1 MAKLNEMQIASIEEK
16 APVVVVIAGAGSGK
30 TTVLTQRISYLY
42 RVKKVN
48 PENVLAI
55 TFTNKAANEMKER
68 LLEKEGPY
76 AEMSWIMTFHALAV
90 RIIRANAP
98 SLKWFDQNFTIIDSD
113 DQLKILKQII
123 KDLGLDDI
131 KPKEASY
138 VIGDAKSF
146 ASTLSE
152 VEYKIPWDYLE
163 IYKMYD
169 KYLKTHNAMDFDDLL
184 LYCHELLKKPD
195 VRVKYVE
202 KFKYIHVD
210 EFQDT
215 SIIQNNI
222 LKLLFSKVNNMFIV
236 GDIDQSI
243 YGWRGAAVENM
254 LNIEREYGSCKL
266 IKLEQNY
273 RSTPEILDVANK
285 LISYNTTRI
294 DKNLWTESKSGMP
307 VIYSSFNTMYNET
320 DHVSR
325 EIENMIDYGQNL
337 EEIAVLYR
345 SNFQSRKIEEALMK
359 KQIPYKIYG
368 GIRFYERMEIKDI
381 IAYLRLILNQA
392 DEIALNRIINVP
404 KRKIGDKTIE
414 KFRAY
419 QAQNGCT
426 LFESVK
432 RNGSKAATNFT
443 NIIERYSEDISTRF
457 EFEFVNLL
465 EDIKYEEYLLGME
478 DSSKVEERMQ
488 NINEFKEAVITALK
502 NGKTLREYLNDL
514 AIFSEKEDVME
525 DSIVLS
531 TIHGVK
537 GLEFDN
543 VFVIGMTDGRFPSSR
558 SSENI
563 EAIEE
568 ERRLCYVAVTR
579 AKKQLQLTSYKYDF
593 TGNYQKPSIFIEEME
608 LDSGESDSVFDF
620 VI

>member
-1 MAKLNEMQIASIEEK
+1 MSKLNEMQIAAIEDDAK
-16 APVVVVIAGAGSGK
+16 VVVVIAGAGSGK
-30 TTVLTQRISYLY
+30 TTVLTTRISYLY
-42 RVKKVN
+42 KVHKVN

-55 TFTNKAANEMKER
+55 TFTNKAASEMKER

-90 RIIRANAP
+90 RIIRANTAE
-98 SLKWFDQNFTIIDSD
+98 LKFFDQDFTIIDSD

-123 KDLGLDDI
+123 KDLGKEDI

-138 VIGDAKSF
+138 VIGNAKSF
-146 ASTLSE
+146 ASTLAE
-152 VEYKIPWDYLE
+152 VEFKIEWDYME
-163 IYKMYD
+163 VYKAYD
-169 KYLKTHNAMDFDDLL
+169 KYLKAHNAMDFDDLL
-184 LYCHELLKKPD
+184 LYCHELLKKPN
-195 VRVKYVE
+195 VRKKYQE

-222 LKLLFSKVNNMFIV
+222 LKLLFGKVNNMFIV

-254 LNIEREYGSCKL
+254 LNIKLEYGSAKI

-273 RSTPEILDVANK
+273 RSTPQILEAANN
-285 LISYNTTRI
+285 LISYNTSRI
-294 DKNLWTESKSGMP
+294 EKNLWTEAPEGDEI
-307 VIYSSFNTMYNET
+307 VYNAFNTMYNET
-320 DHVSR
+320 DYVAK
-325 EIENMIDYGQNL
+325 EIDRMIDYGANL

-414 KFRAY
+414 KFREY
-419 QAQNGCT
+419 QRQHGST
-426 LFESVK
+426 LFASVK
-432 RNGSKAATNFT
+432 AIGSNAAINFT
-443 NIIERYSEDISTRF
+443 NIIEKYSGDLESRF
-457 EFEFVNLL
+457 EYEFANLL
-465 EDIKYEEYLLGME
+465 EDLKYEDYLLSIE

-488 NINEFKEAVITALK
+488 NINEFKEAVLTSL
-502 NGKTLREYLNDL
+502 NSGKSLREYLNDL
-514 AIFSEKEDVME
+514 AIFSEKDDVE
-525 DSIVLS
+525 VDSVMLS

-543 VFVIGMTDGRFPSSR
+543 VFVIGMTEGRFPSNR
-558 SSENI
+558 SSDSVE
-563 EAIEE
+563 ELEE

-579 AKKQLQLTSYKYDF
+579 AKKHLELTSYKYDF

-608 LDSGESDSVFDF
+608 LNDVTADTIFDF

>member
-1 MAKLNEMQIASIEEK
+1 MAKLNDMQIASIEDK
-16 APVVVVIAGAGSGK
+16 SPVVVVIAGAGSGK

-42 RVKKVN
+42 RVNKVN

-90 RIIRANAP
+90 RIIRANTAD
-98 SLKWFDQNFTIIDSD
+98 LKWFDQNFTIIDSD
-113 DQLKILKQII
+113 DQLKILKNII
-123 KDLGLDDI
+123 KDLGKDDI

-138 VIGDAKSF
+138 VIGNAKSF
-146 ASTLSE
+146 ASTLNE
-152 VEYKIPWDYLE
+152 VEYKIDWDYLE
-163 IYKMYD
+163 IYKAYD

-184 LYCHELLKKPD
+184 LYCHELLKKKS
-195 VRVKYVE
+195 VCSKYIE

-222 LKLLFSKVNNMFIV
+222 LKLLYGNVNNMFIV
-236 GDIDQSI
+236 GDVDQSI

-254 LNIEREYGSCKL
+254 LNIEREYGSATL

-273 RSTPEILDVANK
+273 RSTPEILDAANK
-285 LISYNTTRI
+285 LISYNTARI
-294 DKNLWTESKSGMP
+294 DKELWTDRPSGDP
-307 VIYSSFNTMYNET
+307 IIYNSFNTMFNET
-320 DHVSR
+320 DYVSR
-325 EIENMIDYGQNL
+325 EIDRMIDYGANL

-392 DEIALNRIINVP
+392 DEIALNRVINVP

-419 QAQNGCT
+419 SQEHGVT
-426 LFESVK
+426 LFTSVK
-432 RNGSKAATNFT
+432 QIGSKAAVNFT
-443 NIIERYSEDISTRF
+443 DIIEKYSGDIGTRF
-457 EFEFVNLL
+457 EYEFKNLL
-465 EDIKYEEYLLGME
+465 EDIKYEDYLLGIE

-488 NINEFKEAVITALK
+488 NINEFKEAVITAL
-502 NGKTLREYLNDL
+502 NSGKTLREYLNDL
-514 AIFSEKEDVME
+514 AIFSEKDDVE
-525 DSIVLS
+525 QDSVVLS

-543 VFVIGMTDGRFPSSR
+543 VFVIGMTEGRFPSSR
-558 SSENI
+558 SSDSI
-563 EAIEE
+563 EELEE

-579 AKKQLQLTSYKYDF
+579 AKKHLELTSYKYDF
-593 TGNYQKPSIFIEEME
+593 TGNYQKPSVFIEEME
-608 LDSGESDSVFDF
+608 LGVDETDSIFDF

>member
-1 MAKLNEMQIASIEEK
+1 MARLNDMQISAIEDK
-16 APVVVVIAGAGSGK
+16 DPVVVVLAGAGSGK

-42 RVKKVN
+42 KVNNVN

-90 RIIRANAP
+90 RIIRANTAN
-98 SLKWFDQNFTIIDSD
+98 LKWFDQNFTIIDSD

-123 KDLGLDDI
+123 KDLGKDDI

-138 VIGDAKSF
+138 VIGNAKSF
-146 ASTLSE
+146 ATTLTE
-152 VEYKIPWDYLE
+152 VEYKIDWDYVE
-163 IYKMYD
+163 IYKEYD
-169 KYLKTHNAMDFDDLL
+169 KYLKAHNAMDFDDLL
-184 LYCHELLKKPD
+184 LYCHELLKKPN
-195 VRVKYVE
+195 VRIKYVE

-215 SIIQNNI
+215 SLIQNNI
-222 LKLLFSKVNNMFIV
+222 LKLLYSKVNNMFIV
-236 GDIDQSI
+236 GDVDQSI

-254 LNIEREYGSCKL
+254 LNIEREYGSASI

-273 RSTPEILDVANK
+273 RSTPEILDAANK
-285 LISYNTTRI
+285 LISYNAARI
-294 DKNLWTESKSGMP
+294 DKNLWTDRPSGDP
-307 VIYSSFNTMYNET
+307 VIYNSFNTMFNET
-320 DHVSR
+320 DYVSK
-325 EIENMIDYGQNL
+325 EIDRMIDYGANL

-381 IAYLRLILNQA
+381 IAYLRLILNQS
-392 DEIALNRIINVP
+392 DEIALNRVINVP

-414 KFRAY
+414 KFR
-419 QAQNGCT
+419 QHQRDTGVS
-426 LFESVK
+426 LFEAVK
-432 RNGSKAATNFT
+432 TKGSKAALNFT
-443 NIIERYSEDISTRF
+443 EIIENYKEDLSTHFAF
-457 EFEFVNLL
+457 EFDNLL
-465 EDIKYEEYLLGME
+465 SDIKYEDYLLNME

-488 NINEFKEAVITALK
+488 NINEFKEAVITAIK
-502 NGKTLREYLNDL
+502 SGKTLREYLNDL
-514 AIFSEKEDVME
+514 AIFSEKEDVE
-525 DSIVLS
+525 QDSVVLS

-558 SSENI
+558 SSETP
-563 EAIEE
+563 EELEE

-579 AKKQLQLTSYKYDF
+579 AKKHLELTSYKYDF
-593 TGNYQKPSIFIEEME
+593 TGNYQKPSVFIEEME
-608 LDSGESDSVFDF
+608 VATDDVDSVFDF
-620 VI
+620 II

>member
-1 MAKLNEMQIASIEEK
+1 MARLNDMQIAAIEDKE
-16 APVVVVIAGAGSGK
+16 PVVVVIAGAGSGK

-42 RVKKVN
+42 KVNNVN

-76 AEMSWIMTFHALAV
+76 AQMSWIMTFHALAV
-90 RIIRANAP
+90 RIIRANTAD
-98 SLKWFDQNFTIIDSD
+98 LKWFDKDFSIIDTD

-123 KDLGLDDI
+123 KDLGKDEI

-138 VIGDAKSF
+138 VIGNAKSF

-152 VEYKIPWDYLE
+152 VEYKIDWDYLD
-163 IYKMYD
+163 IYKQYD

-184 LYCHELLKKPD
+184 LYCHELLKKPA
-195 VRVKYVE
+195 VRTKYVE

-222 LKLLFSKVNNMFIV
+222 LKLLYSKVNNMFIV
-236 GDIDQSI
+236 GDVDQSI

-254 LNIEREYGSCKL
+254 LNIEREYGSSKI

-273 RSTPEILDVANK
+273 RSTPEILQAAND
-285 LISYNTTRI
+285 LISYNTARI
-294 DKNLWTESKSGMP
+294 EKSLWTDRPSGDKI
-307 VIYSSFNTMYNET
+307 VYNSFNTMFAET
-320 DHVSR
+320 DYVSR
-325 EIENMIDYGQNL
+325 EIDRMIDYGANL

-392 DEIALNRIINVP
+392 DEIALNRVINVP

-414 KFRAY
+414 KFRNH
-419 QAQNGCT
+419 QSQTGVT

-432 RNGSKAATNFT
+432 QLGSKAAVNFT
-443 NIIERYSEDISTRF
+443 EIIEKYSEDISTRF

-465 EDIKYEEYLLGME
+465 ADIKYEEYLLGME

-488 NINEFKEAVITALK
+488 NINEFKEAVLTALK

-514 AIFSEKEDVME
+514 AIFSEKDDVE
-525 DSIVLS
+525 QDSVVLS

-543 VFVIGMTDGRFPSSR
+543 VFIIGMTEGRFPSSR
-558 SSENI
+558 SSESL
-563 EAIEE
+563 EELEE

-579 AKKQLQLTSYKYDF
+579 AKKHLELTSYKYDF
-593 TGNYQKPSIFIEEME
+593 KGDYQKPSVFIEEME
-608 LDSGESDSVFDF
+608 LSDDTSDSVFDF

>member
-1 MAKLNEMQIASIEEK
+1 MAKLNNMQIASIEDK
-16 APVVVVIAGAGSGK
+16 SPVVVVLAGAGSGK

-42 RVKKVN
+42 RVNKVS

-90 RIIRANAP
+90 RIIRANTAD
-98 SLKWFDQNFTIIDSD
+98 LKWFDQNFSIIDSD

-123 KDLGLDDI
+123 KDLGKDDI

-138 VIGDAKSF
+138 VIGNAKSF

-152 VEYKIPWDYLE
+152 VEYKIDWDYVE
-163 IYKMYD
+163 IYKAYD

-184 LYCHELLKKPD
+184 LYCHELLKKPN
-195 VRVKYVE
+195 VRAKYIE

-222 LKLLFSKVNNMFIV
+222 LKLLFGKVNNMFIV

-254 LNIEREYGSCKL
+254 MNIEREYGSAQI

-273 RSTPEILDVANK
+273 RSTPEILDAANK
-285 LISYNTTRI
+285 LISYNTARI
-294 DKNLWTESKSGMP
+294 DKNLWTDSPSGDP
-307 VIYSSFNTMYNET
+307 IIYNSFNTMFNET
-320 DHVSR
+320 DYVSK
-325 EIENMIDYGQNL
+325 EIDRMIDYGANL
-337 EEIAVLYR
+337 EEISVLYR

-392 DEIALNRIINVP
+392 DEIALNRVINVP
-404 KRKIGDKTIE
+404 KRKIGEKTIE
-414 KFRAY
+414 KFRNY
-419 QAQNGCT
+419 QSQTGCT

-432 RNGSKAATNFT
+432 ANGSAAAKNFT
-443 NIIERYSEDISTRF
+443 SVIEKYSEDISTRF

-465 EDIKYEEYLLGME
+465 EDIKYEDYLLGIE

-488 NINEFKEAVITALK
+488 NINEFKEAVLTAL
-502 NGKTLREYLNDL
+502 NSGKTLREYLNDL
-514 AIFSEKEDVME
+514 AIFSEKEDVE
-525 DSIVLS
+525 QDSVVLS

-543 VFVIGMTDGRFPSSR
+543 VFVIGMTEGRFPSNR
-558 SSENI
+558 STESVE
-563 EAIEE
+563 ELEE

-579 AKKQLQLTSYKYDF
+579 AKKHLELTSYKYDF
-593 TGNYQKPSIFIEEME
+593 TGNYQKPSIFVEEME
-608 LDSGESDSVFDF
+608 LDTDSSDSVFDF

>member
-1 MAKLNEMQIASIEEK
+1 MAKLNDMQISAIEDK
-16 APVVVVIAGAGSGK
+16 SPVVVVLAGAGSGK

-42 RVKKVN
+42 RVNKVN

-76 AEMSWIMTFHALAV
+76 AQMSWIMTFHALAV
-90 RIIRANAP
+90 RIIRANTAD
-98 SLKWFDQNFTIIDSD
+98 LKWFDQNFTIIDSD

-123 KDLGLDDI
+123 KDLGKDDI

-138 VIGDAKSF
+138 VIGNAKSF

-152 VEYKIPWDYLE
+152 VEYKIDWDYVQ
-163 IYKMYD
+163 IYKEYD
-169 KYLKTHNAMDFDDLL
+169 KYLKSHNAMDFDDLL
-184 LYCHELLKKPD
+184 LYCHELLKKKS
-195 VRVKYVE
+195 VCQKYIDR
-202 KFKYIHVD
+202 FKYIHVD

-222 LKLLFSKVNNMFIV
+222 LKLLYGKVNNMFIV
-236 GDIDQSI
+236 GDVDQSI

-254 LNIEREYGSCKL
+254 LNIKREYGSNTV

-273 RSTPEILDVANK
+273 RSTPQILDAANK
-285 LISYNTTRI
+285 IISYNTARI
-294 DKNLWTESKSGMP
+294 DKNLWTDSKDGDS
-307 VIYSSFNTMYNET
+307 VIYNSFNTMYNET
-320 DHVSR
+320 DYVSK
-325 EIENMIDYGQNL
+325 EIDRMIDYGAQL
-337 EEIAVLYR
+337 DEIAVLYR

-392 DEIALNRIINVP
+392 DEIALNRVINVP
-404 KRKIGDKTIE
+404 KRKIGEKTIE
-414 KFRAY
+414 KYRTH
-419 QAQNGCT
+419 QSETGST
-426 LFESVK
+426 LFEAVK
-432 RNGSKAATNFT
+432 QIGSKSAKEFVG
-443 NIIERYSEDISTRF
+443 IIEKYSDDITSRF
-457 EFEFVNLL
+457 EYEFVNLL
-465 EDIKYEEYLLGME
+465 EDIGYEDYLLGIE

-488 NINEFKEAVITALK
+488 NIGEFKEAVLTAIK
-502 NGKTLREYLNDL
+502 AGQSLREYLNDL
-514 AIFSEKEDVME
+514 AIFSEKEDVEE
-525 DSIVLS
+525 DSVVLS

-543 VFVIGMTDGRFPSSR
+543 VFVIGMTEGRFPSNR
-558 SSENI
+558 SNDSLE
-563 EAIEE
+563 EMEE

-579 AKKQLQLTSYKYDF
+579 AKKHLELTSYKYDF
-593 TGNYQKPSIFIEEME
+593 TGNYQKPSVFIEEME
-608 LDSGESDSVFDF
+608 LSEDSEDSIFDF
-620 VI
+620 II